1 MQTIVC
7 RSQVI
12 TNLSYCRPPYQ
23 IPSQAAESFTQAQR
37 QPAFLRDR
45 SRLCGH
51 RIGSYKG
58 RRAIAADQSD
68 QFTGLQTE

>member
-1 MQTIVC
+1 M
-7 RSQVI
+7 VI
-12 TNLSYCRPPYQ
+12 TRVGYVNDCLPKPGIYLLGQLPRAVPDPE
-23 IPSQAAESFTQAQR
+23 PSGRVFYARKR

-68 QFTGLQTE
+68 